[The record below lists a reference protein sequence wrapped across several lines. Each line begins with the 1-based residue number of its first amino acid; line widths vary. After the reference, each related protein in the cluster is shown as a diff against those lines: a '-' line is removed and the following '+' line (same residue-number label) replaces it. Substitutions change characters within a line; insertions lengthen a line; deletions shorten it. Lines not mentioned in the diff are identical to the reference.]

1 MALTTYITSA
11 EATYFYDDARYASGE
26 KSQALTISFGLLNG
40 YLNSA
45 LEIPIVPEWNGSDT
59 TLPGSDILKTAQGN
73 FYEWLL
79 RKGEVGNTPPVKA
92 VFDAAVEFAQSI
104 TQDQLT
110 IPSAGTFEREVGWH
124 LVSKSNTGGG
134 DCFIKGSAPTYNQHI
149 KLVITGAATASYPAT
164 FTYTLQEPSRSASN
178 TSTGNV
184 TSFLWTDVATLTDG
198 TRPFQIRWVGKWT
211 NNDYI
216 EVRGVAPDMVDATP
230 PPRNTLQQS
239 SVAY

>member
-11 EATYFYDDARYASGE
+11 EATYFYDDANYAAAE

-59 TLPGSDILKTAQGN
+59 TITASAVLKLGQGK
-73 FYEWLL
+73 FYEYLL
-79 RKGEVGNTPPVKA
+79 RRGEVGDTPEVKD
-92 VFDAAVEFAQSI
+92 VFNAAVEYVQSI
-104 TQDQLT
+104 TQEQLT
-110 IPSAGTFEREVGWH
+110 IPSAGTYEREVGWH

-134 DCFIKGSAPTYNQHI
+134 DCFIKGSAPSYNQHI

-178 TSTGNV
+178 KLGRTMCNPS
-184 TSFLWTDVATLTDG
+184 
-198 TRPFQIRWVGKWT
+198 
-211 NNDYI
+211 
-216 EVRGVAPDMVDATP
+216 
-230 PPRNTLQQS
+230 
-239 SVAY
+239 

>member
-11 EATYFYDDARYASGE
+11 EATIFYDDANYSAGE

-59 TLPGSDILKTAQGN
+59 TITASAVLKLGQGK
-73 FYEWLL
+73 FYEYLL
-79 RKGEVGNTPPVKA
+79 RRGEVGDTPEVKD
-92 VFDAAVEFAQSI
+92 VFNAAVEYVQSI
-104 TQDQLT
+104 TQEQLT
-110 IPSAGTFEREVGWH
+110 IPSAGTYEREVGWH

-134 DCFIKGSAPTYNQHI
+134 DCFIKGSAPSYNQHI